1 MRVVVHDV
9 LCRELGGAAKKY
21 LLQYF
26 WFGGGEETRRRRD
39 VGHAE
44 PHLSVASFVRV
55 LFPNDDN
62 SIQIAYEGSSTDTLL
77 QAGLDEDDE

>member
-1 MRVVVHDV
+1 M
-9 LCRELGGAAKKY
+9 
-21 LLQYF
+21 LLSISFTTF
-26 WFGGGEETRRRRD
+26 WNFLEEKHEDRD

-44 PHLSVASFVRV
+44 PHLSVASFVRF

-62 SIQIAYEGSSTDTLL
+62 SIQIPYEGSSTDSLL

>member
-1 MRVVVHDV
+1 MVHDV
-9 LCRELGGAAKKY
+9 LCRETRGSNKKVS
-21 LLQYF
+21 F
-26 WFGGGEETRRRRD
+26 TNIFGFGGVGKKHEDRRD

-62 SIQIAYEGSSTDTLL
+62 SIQTAYEGSSTDTLL

>member
-1 MRVVVHDV
+1 MMCVVPRTRGSSKKVSFTIF
-9 LCRELGGAAKKY
+9 LGS
-21 LLQYF
+21 
-26 WFGGGEETRRRRD
+26 GEEQKHEDRRD

-55 LFPNDDN
+55 LFFNDDN

>member
-1 MRVVVHDV
+1 MPRNSG
-9 LCRELGGAAKKY
+9 EEQQKSIFYNIFG
-21 LLQYF
+21 
-26 WFGGGEETRRRRD
+26 FGGVGKKHEDRRD

-62 SIQIAYEGSSTDTLL
+62 SIQTAYEGSSTDTLL
-77 QAGLDEDDE
+77 QAGLDKDDE

>member
-1 MRVVVHDV
+1 MM
-9 LCRELGGAAKKY
+9 CCAEKLGGAAKKY

-26 WFGGGEETRRRRD
+26 GFGGVGKKHEDRD

-62 SIQIAYEGSSTDTLL
+62 SIQTAYEGSSTDTLL